1 MSSDYR
7 LRRIIPENSTSFGIS
22 GMQSNLDDELKVS
35 KEDEV
40 YLRNHW
46 KLVATSQ
53 FVNLFRNLFKLKDP
67 LTPYDLEQTLLRPQ
81 HDTLI
86 TDLMGRLLNKRG
98 VSDPNFTLDYE
109 TWNELLAKKFN
120 GMYKNYRKFSV
131 RFLNFDPDLGE
142 IINNEEVSEVAE
154 AEETIQEGSKKEE
167 EVKVEKPPK
176 KK

>member
-1 MSSDYR
+1 M
-7 LRRIIPENSTSFGIS
+7 PESIS
-22 GMQSNLDDELKVS
+22 GGRLLSNLEDELQVS
-35 KEDEV
+35 KEDET

-81 HDTLI
+81 HDSLI

-98 VSDPNFTLDYE
+98 VSDANFSQEYD
-109 TWNELLAKKFN
+109 TWNVLLAKKFN
-120 GMYKNYRKFSV
+120 SMYKNYRKFSV

-142 IINNEEVSEVAE
+142 IIHHEQDVPDLEPALED
-154 AEETIQEGSKKEE
+154 SKKEE
-167 EVKVEKPPK
+167 GELKVEKQK
-176 KK
+176 KKSK